1 MTIKGK
7 ARRFLAAALAL
18 VMILLLSGCFDR
30 RELDTIAIVVGAGLD
45 KGREEGNVRVTL
57 QIANIGS
64 SEQSDP
70 QTASNEASSFVNVTE
85 EGPAVNY
92 AVRNMQSKVSR
103 LIYLA
108 HNKVIVIGEE
118 MAKTGINNVLDF
130 FVRASEARLT
140 VNLLVAEG
148 KAGEIL
154 STSAYLEQLP
164 GTEIQEL
171 IRDQEITS
179 TAPIITELD
188 FIGTMIEKSVEAFA
202 PLIKIVEENG
212 EKHLKIS
219 GTAVFKDSKMVG
231 KFDEYETQGMLHVQD
246 RFQRGVLFVRIQDT
260 PATIEILD
268 AKTQLR
274 PEVFT
279 DGTIMMHMK
288 LNVTAGLGDQGEGV
302 NLFTPENMEM
312 VKNAVSDA
320 IKDQIA
326 RAIEKAK
333 EYDADIF
340 GFGKKL
346 SRYSP
351 EQWKEMAEQWDNLC
365 RSVQYDVE
373 VNVVTKLSG
382 RTTTYIKPQ

>member
-1 MTIKGK
+1 MTIKRR
-7 ARRFLAAALAL
+7 ARRLLAAALAAA
-18 VMILLLSGCFDR
+18 MLLMVSGCFDR

-103 LIYLA
+103 FIYLA
-108 HNKVIVIGEE
+108 HNKVIIIGEE
-118 MAKTGINNVLDF
+118 MAKEGINDALDF

-140 VNLLVAEG
+140 VHLFVAEG
-148 KAGEIL
+148 EASEIL
-154 STSAYLEQLP
+154 DSSQHFGQLP
-164 GTEIQEL
+164 GSEIQEL
-171 IRDQEITS
+171 IRKQEVTS
-179 TAPIITELD
+179 TAPIVTEFD
-188 FIGTMIEKSVEAFA
+188 FVTTMIGKSREAYA
-202 PLIKIVEENG
+202 PLIKIVEEDGGKN
-212 EKHLKIS
+212 LKIS

-231 KFDEYETQGMLHVQD
+231 TFDEYETQGMLHIHNRYKQ
-246 RFQRGVLFVRIQDT
+246 GVLFVNIEDT

-268 AKTQLR
+268 AKTKIR

-279 DGTIMMHMK
+279 DGTIKMHIK
-288 LNVTAGLGDQGEGV
+288 LNVSAGLGDQGAGV
-302 NLFTPENMEM
+302 NLFTPQNMDK
-312 VKNAVSDA
+312 VKSAVSDA
-320 IKDQIA
+320 IRDQIV

-333 EYDADIF
+333 EYDSDVF
-340 GFGKKL
+340 GFGQSL
-346 SRYSP
+346 SRIYP
-351 EQWKEMAEQWDNLC
+351 EKWKEIEGQWEDLF

-373 VNVVTKLSG
+373 IKVATKLSG
-382 RTTTYIKPQ
+382 RTTTFLKPQ